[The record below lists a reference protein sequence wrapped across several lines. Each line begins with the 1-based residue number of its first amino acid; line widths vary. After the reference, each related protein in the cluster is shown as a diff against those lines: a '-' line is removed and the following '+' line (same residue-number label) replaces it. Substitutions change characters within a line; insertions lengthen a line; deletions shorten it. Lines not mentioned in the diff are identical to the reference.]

1 MAREE
6 LGSEPR
12 LECLQ
17 RRARLEPRG
26 ARSPRTKRNETS
38 ARFVVVARRSA
49 GLVECISLRY
59 VRGDR
64 GHFVVVVRLYLLR
77 LLERIR
83 LGDGLGAFGQTS
95 ALLVGGHG
103 FVGHTHSLAAP
114 APDPSPAIHASDGLR
129 GSMNGAAAGSA
140 PRSSPSSQ
148 RGGPTTGSRRR
159 CRRPSPRSP

>member
-64 GHFVVVVRLYLLR
+64 GHFVVVVRLDLLR

-114 APDPSPAIHASDGLR
+114 APDPSLLSPAIHASDGLR
-129 GSMNGAAAGSA
+129 GSMNGAAGGGP

-148 RGGPTTGSRRR
+148 RDGPTTGSRRR
-159 CRRPSPRSP
+159 